1 MALRT
6 IPMTKIAEAVRRLE
20 YGTEFRRNIK
30 LHWDSRLRTM
40 LAIESSIIASR
51 PFFDQ
56 NG

>member
-1 MALRT
+1 
-6 IPMTKIAEAVRRLE
+6 MTKIAEAVRRLE